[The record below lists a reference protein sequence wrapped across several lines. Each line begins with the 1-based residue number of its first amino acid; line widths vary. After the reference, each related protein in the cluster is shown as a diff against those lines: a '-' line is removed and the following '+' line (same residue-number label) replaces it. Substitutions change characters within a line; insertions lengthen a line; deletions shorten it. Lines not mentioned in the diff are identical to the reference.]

1 MARETAAPFKVIGLL
16 VVGTCASICVG
27 CADSASTSYA
37 DPTVTPSIAA
47 QPANQT
53 VTAGQS
59 ATFFVVAGGTPPPSY
74 QWQKNGANISGANAA
89 RYAMPTTTTSDNG
102 STFDVIVSNSA
113 GSITSNTATLTVN
126 STSSNINFGNG
137 FPSSGLTLNG
147 SASITGTRLRLT
159 DGGTGEAGSVFFN
172 TLVNVQS
179 FITDFN
185 FQLTNANADG
195 FTFVIQGD
203 SPTALGE
210 GGESL
215 GYGATSVSGGIGNS
229 VAVGF
234 QLYTGSEISRTG
246 MWMEGASPGATPG
259 TDTTTSGVNLHSGNM
274 MSVHVTYDGTTLA
287 WIITDRVTK
296 ASFGISFPLDI
307 PSLVGGDAAYVGFT
321 GGTGSLTATQDVVSW
336 TYNAVAVAPFA
347 WPVDTPVTYAS
358 SSCGEANDYATY
370 CSDNPIFGQYHTG
383 IDVCPQSSGCAVGNP
398 VHASSTGVVEVAM
411 VVSDPSETLCDGS
424 SDSFYQ
430 VNGNGSNLGNVIVIA
445 HPNGKFT
452 LYGHLDCIWPGIVPG
467 VAVDAGARIG
477 NMGHSAFGR
486 RLQTFTAH
494 THFETKDR
502 GVLGDPTN
510 RGYSGYTTDVPDGYG
525 YHDARTFL
533 SPFTTTTLAP
543 TAVKVVASTVQS
555 VRAGPDASF
564 ALLSSITPSQEY
576 VATAISGTWY
586 RIDLPNVNGPVAG
599 WVEGTSGTQT
609 LITLDS
615 KATVIQVSG
624 ASNSGLDL
632 EVGASSSPDL
642 VSWDQTFSNCLPVAK
657 IWNGQ
662 RFVTIANQNGFDEL
676 YLPVNYYFSSGSACG
691 EPAASGP
698 STGWAPSSFLK

>member
-1 MARETAAPFKVIGLL
+1 MARETAAPFRASGLL
-16 VVGTCASICVG
+16 VVGICVSICVG
-27 CADSASTSYA
+27 CASSASESHA
-37 DPTVTPSIAA
+37 DPAVTPSIAA

-59 ATFFVVAGGTPPPSY
+59 ATFSVLASGTPPPTY
-74 QWQKNGANISGANAA
+74 QWRKNGANISGANAA
-89 RYAMPTTTTSDNG
+89 RYAMATTTAADNG
-102 STFDVIVSNSA
+102 STFDVIVSNSTGA
-113 GSITSNTATLTVN
+113 VTSNTATLIVT
-126 STSSNINFGNG
+126 STISNVNFGNG

-147 SASITGTRLRLT
+147 SAVITGTRLRLT
-159 DGGTGEAGSVFFN
+159 DGGTGEAGSGFLN

-185 FQLTNANADG
+185 FQVTNANGDG
-195 FTFVIQGD
+195 FTFVIQRA
-203 SPTALGE
+203 SPTDLGA

-215 GYGATSVSGGIGNS
+215 GYGAAPGSGGIGNS

-234 QLYTGSEISRTG
+234 QLYTDSEVSRTG
-246 MWMEGASPGATPG
+246 MWTNGASPGATPG
-259 TDTTTSGVNLHSGNM
+259 TDTTLSAVNLHSSDVMN
-274 MSVHVTYDGTTLA
+274 VHITYDGTTLA
-287 WIITDRVTK
+287 WIITDTVTN
-296 ASFGISFPLDI
+296 ASFGISFPVDI
-307 PSLVGGDAAYVGFT
+307 PSLVGGNAAYVGFT
-321 GGTGSLTATQDVVSW
+321 GGTGSLTATQDIVNW
-336 TYNAVAVAPFA
+336 TYNPVVVAPFE

-358 SSCGEANDYATY
+358 SACGGANDYATY
-370 CSDNPIFGQYHTG
+370 CSKDPIFGQYHTG
-383 IDVCPQSSGCAVGNP
+383 IDVCPQSPGCAVGNS
-398 VHASSTGVVEVAM
+398 VYASSTGVVEVAM
-411 VVSDPSETLCDGS
+411 VVSDSTETLCDGS
-424 SDSFYQ
+424 SDLFYQ
-430 VNGNGSNLGNVIVIA
+430 VNDNGSNLGNVIVIA

-452 LYGHLDCIWPGIVPG
+452 LYGHLDCIWPGIIPG

-477 NMGHSAFGR
+477 NMGHSAFGQ
-486 RLQTFTAH
+486 RLRTFTAH

-525 YHDARTFL
+525 YHDARTYL
-533 SPFTTTTLAP
+533 NPFTASILAP
-543 TAVKVVASTVQS
+543 TAVKVVASTAQS
-555 VRAGPDASF
+555 VRTGPDVSF

-576 VATAISGTWY
+576 VATATSGAWY
-586 RIDLPNVNGPVAG
+586 RIDLPNVNGAVAG

-624 ASNSGLDL
+624 ASSSGLDV
-632 EVGASSSPDL
+632 EAGASSSPDL
-642 VSWDQTFSNCLPVAK
+642 VSWDQTFSNCVPVAK

-676 YLPVNYYFSSGSACG
+676 YLPVNYYFSSGSGCA